1 MVNENV
7 TVQLSNGLETRPIA
21 MMVQVASRYK
31 STIQCK
37 KGNRKVNAKSIMG
50 MMALGLDNGEE
61 VQITAEGP
69 DEVEALGELKAY
81 LTKDKK

>member
-7 TVQLSNGLETRPIA
+7 TVQISSGLETRPIA

-31 STIQCK
+31 SNIQFK

-61 VQITAEGP
+61 VLITADGP
-69 DEVEALGELKAY
+69 DEDEALGELKAY